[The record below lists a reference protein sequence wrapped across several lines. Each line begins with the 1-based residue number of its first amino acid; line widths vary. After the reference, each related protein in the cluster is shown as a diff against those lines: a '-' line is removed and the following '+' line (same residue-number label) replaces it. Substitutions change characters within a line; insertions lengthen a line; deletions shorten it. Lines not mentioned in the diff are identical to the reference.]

1 MDLSD
6 AFSSDSEEQ
15 NHSLNSEGRDTIT
28 TESHRLDSKTKNIKK
43 KYEPIVD
50 GGKVCRFEDN
60 PSEYKKLRK

>member
-6 AFSSDSEEQ
+6 AFSSDSEEH

-28 TESHRLDSKTKNIKK
+28 TESHRDSKTKNIKK

-60 PSEYKKLRK
+60 PS